1 MRQFLDQYPLGQY
14 PLKEFTSPGEPA
26 VRFVARLISALDD
39 WRERE
44 RLRRELSRLA
54 ADGELDGLLEEIGV
68 SRGQLR
74 LPLAMQTSDDGGIA
88 QQECGVLGELDA
100 MRGQIF

>member
-68 SRGQLR
+68 SRGQL
-74 LPLAMQTSDDGGIA
+74 PLAMRTSDDGGLA

>member
-14 PLKEFTSPGEPA
+14 PLGEFTSPGEPA

-68 SRGQLR
+68 SRGQL
-74 LPLAMQTSDDGGIA
+74 PLAMQTSDGGLA

>member
-44 RLRRELSRLA
+44 RLRRELSLLA

-68 SRGQLR
+68 SRGQ